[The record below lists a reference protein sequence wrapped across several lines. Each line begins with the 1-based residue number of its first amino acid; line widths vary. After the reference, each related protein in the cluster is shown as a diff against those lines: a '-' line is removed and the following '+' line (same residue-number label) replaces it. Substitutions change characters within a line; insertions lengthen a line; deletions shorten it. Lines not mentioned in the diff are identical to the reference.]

1 MVLMPI
7 TVLKM
12 HDLPWCL
19 MPERKVTVEDVKY
32 VLSAHYQG
40 TPFDCYSKVDH
51 PLKGKYR
58 PIGINR
64 NNFVALTQLRP
75 YAKKDRM
82 ALMWIAE
89 GSNVFNAFVPVL
101 CICDEHRTI

>member
-12 HDLPWCL
+12 MTCLVL

-51 PLKGKYR
+51 P
-58 PIGINR
+58 
-64 NNFVALTQLRP
+64 
-75 YAKKDRM
+75 
-82 ALMWIAE
+82 
-89 GSNVFNAFVPVL
+89 
-101 CICDEHRTI
+101 